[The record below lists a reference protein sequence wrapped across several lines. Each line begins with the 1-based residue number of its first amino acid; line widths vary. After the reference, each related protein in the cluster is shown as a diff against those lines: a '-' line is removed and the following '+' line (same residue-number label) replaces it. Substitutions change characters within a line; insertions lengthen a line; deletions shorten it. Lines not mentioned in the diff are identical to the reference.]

1 MNQKNSRP
9 DTTPGAP
16 HRQWNELLQEM
27 RVMQTGVQILSA
39 FLVVLPFQARF
50 SELTSTDE
58 IVYVA
63 LLVAAT
69 LLILLL
75 ITPVAV
81 HRYFFGQRLKATTVS
96 LGHVVLKVVGLGVGL
111 LVSGC
116 VWFVI
121 QVFFGVATGAWIGG
135 SLMLVTLFLLLALP
149 RILMPKDHLETSETT
164 DEQGQKP
171 S

>member
-1 MNQKNSRP
+1 MNTRSHP
-9 DTTPGAP
+9 DTSDGAA

-27 RVMQTGVQILSA
+27 RVMQTGVQILAA

-50 SELTSTDE
+50 EMLSRSDE
-58 IVYVA
+58 TIYIV

-81 HRYFFGQRLKATTVS
+81 HRYFFGQRLKEQTVS
-96 LGHVVLKVVGLGVGL
+96 LGHIVLKMVGIGVGL

-116 VWFVI
+116 VWFVL
-121 QVFFGVATGAWIGG
+121 QVLFGWQLGAWVGG
-135 SLMLVTLFLLLALP
+135 GLVVATLFLLLALP
-149 RILMPKDHLETSETT
+149 RILLPAHAHDA
-164 DEQGQKP
+164 D
-171 S
+171 

>member
-1 MNQKNSRP
+1 MNKRSHP
-9 DTTPGAP
+9 DTSDGAP

-27 RVMQTGVQILSA
+27 RVMQTGLQILAA

-50 SELTSTDE
+50 EVLTHKDE
-58 IVYVA
+58 IVYVV

-81 HRYFFGQRLKATTVS
+81 HRFFFGQRLKEKTVN
-96 LGHVVLKVVGLGVGL
+96 LGHIVLKIVGIGVGL

-116 VWFVI
+116 VWFVL
-121 QVFFGVATGAWIGG
+121 QVFFGWETGAWIGG
-135 SLMLVTLFLLLALP
+135 SLILVTLFLLLALP
-149 RILMPKDHLETSETT
+149 RILFPGRLQDVDQAKT
-164 DEQGQKP
+164 GG
-171 S
+171 

>member
-1 MNQKNSRP
+1 MNTQSHP
-9 DTTPGAP
+9 DSSDGAA

-27 RVMQTGVQILSA
+27 RVMQTGVQILAA

-50 SELTSTDE
+50 DMLNRNEEL
-58 IVYVA
+58 IYIA

-81 HRYFFGQRLKATTVS
+81 HRYFFGQRLKRQTVS
-96 LGHVVLKVVGLGVGL
+96 LGHAVLKIVGIGVGL

-116 VWFVI
+116 VWFVL
-121 QVFFGVATGAWIGG
+121 QVLFGWQIGAGVGG
-135 SLMLVTLFLLLALP
+135 FLVVVTLFLLLILP
-149 RILMPKDHLETSETT
+149 RILIPRRARKIEE
-164 DEQGQKP
+164 
-171 S
+171 

>member
-1 MNQKNSRP
+1 MVNKRSHP
-9 DTTPGAP
+9 DTSDGAP

-27 RVMQTGVQILSA
+27 RVMQTGVQILAA

-50 SELTSTDE
+50 DMLSHTDE
-58 IVYVA
+58 IVYII

-81 HRYFFGQRLKATTVS
+81 HRYFFGQRLKEQTVA
-96 LGHVVLKVVGLGVGL
+96 LGHIVLKIVGLGVGL

-116 VWFVI
+116 VWFVL
-121 QVFFGVATGAWIGG
+121 QVLFGWPTGVWIGG
-135 SLMLVTLFLLLALP
+135 PLIIVTIFLLLALP
-149 RILMPKDHLETSETT
+149 RILFPDHAKDFDQDDSE
-164 DEQGQKP
+164 D
-171 S
+171 

>member
-1 MNQKNSRP
+1 MNTRSHP
-9 DTTPGAP
+9 DTSDGAA

-27 RVMQTGVQILSA
+27 RVMQTGVQILAA

-50 SELTSTDE
+50 NMLTRTE
-58 IVYVA
+58 EMIYVV

-81 HRYFFGQRLKATTVS
+81 HRFFFGQRLKEQTVS
-96 LGHVVLKVVGLGVGL
+96 LGHAVLKIVGIGVGL

-116 VWFVI
+116 VWFVL
-121 QVFFGVATGAWIGG
+121 QVLFGWQLGASVGG
-135 SLMLVTLFLLLALP
+135 GLVVVTLFLLVALP
-149 RILMPKDHLETSETT
+149 RILRPELAKDA
-164 DEQGQKP
+164 D
-171 S
+171 

>member
-1 MNQKNSRP
+1 MINKRSHP
-9 DTTPGAP
+9 DTSDGAP

-27 RVMQTGVQILSA
+27 RVMQTGVQILAA

-50 SELTSTDE
+50 EMLSHNDE
-58 IVYVA
+58 IVYII

-81 HRYFFGQRLKATTVS
+81 HRYFFGQRLKEQTVA
-96 LGHVVLKVVGLGVGL
+96 LGHIVLKIVGLGVGL

-116 VWFVI
+116 VWFVL
-121 QVFFGVATGAWIGG
+121 QVLFGWQTGAWIGG
-135 SLMLVTLFLLLALP
+135 PLIAVTLFLLLALP
-149 RILMPKDHLETSETT
+149 RILIPDRAKDRATQVA
-164 DEQGQKP
+164 DD
-171 S
+171 

>member
-1 MNQKNSRP
+1 MIKRQHP
-9 DTTPGAP
+9 DTSDGAP

-27 RVMQTGVQILSA
+27 RVMQTGVQILAA

-50 SELTSTDE
+50 ETLSRTDE
-58 IVYVA
+58 IVYII

-81 HRYFFGQRLKATTVS
+81 HRYFFGQRLKERTVG
-96 LGHVVLKVVGLGVGL
+96 LGHIVLKIVGIGVGL

-116 VWFVI
+116 VWFVL
-121 QVFFGVATGAWIGG
+121 QVFFGWQVGAWVGG
-135 SLMLVTLFLLLALP
+135 SLVLVTLFLLQALP
-149 RILMPKDHLETSETT
+149 RMLFPRDSH
-164 DEQGQKP
+164 DEQHPAG

>member
-1 MNQKNSRP
+1 MNIRSHP
-9 DTTPGAP
+9 DTSDGAA

-27 RVMQTGVQILSA
+27 RVMQTGVQILAA

-50 SELTSTDE
+50 EMLSRTDE
-58 IVYVA
+58 TVYII

-81 HRYFFGQRLKATTVS
+81 HRYFFGQRLKEQTVS
-96 LGHVVLKVVGLGVGL
+96 LGHMVLKIVGLGVGL

-116 VWFVI
+116 VWFVL
-121 QVFFGVATGAWIGG
+121 QVLFGWQLGAWVGG
-135 SLMLVTLFLLLALP
+135 SLVIATLILLLALP
-149 RILMPKDHLETSETT
+149 RILIPSHAREGSE
-164 DEQGQKP
+164 
-171 S
+171 

>member
-1 MNQKNSRP
+1 MNTRSHP
-9 DTTPGAP
+9 DTSDGAA

-27 RVMQTGVQILSA
+27 RVMQTGVQILAA

-50 SELTSTDE
+50 EMLSRSDE
-58 IVYVA
+58 TIYIV

-81 HRYFFGQRLKATTVS
+81 HRYFFGQRLKEQTVA
-96 LGHVVLKVVGLGVGL
+96 LGHIVLKIVGVGVGL

-116 VWFVI
+116 VWFVL
-121 QVFFGVATGAWIGG
+121 QVLFGWQLGAWIGG
-135 SLMLVTLFLLLALP
+135 GLVLATLFLLLALP
-149 RILMPKDHLETSETT
+149 RILLPARARDA
-164 DEQGQKP
+164 G
-171 S
+171 